1 MNSTRKITLMCMVL
15 LAWIPAL
22 AQTAPAVNGAQEPID
37 VFATGSFISSDYHG
51 AHLAGYAFGAD
62 FMFRPWIGIE
72 ADFQF
77 SFPRNVGRL
86 PHQLSEREML
96 FGPIV
101 KHRIGRFTPY
111 GQALAGETEIT
122 FPSTNFSDSEAGFA
136 LGGGVDYRLSRHL
149 SIRLLD
155 FKWIDR
161 SPGSGA
167 RYPRDYNSGI
177 AYHF

>member
-1 MNSTRKITLMCMVL
+1 MNVTRRTSLIGLVL
-15 LAWIPAL
+15 LACIPVF
-22 AQTAPAVNGAQEPID
+22 AQIAPTVTHTQDPID
-37 VFATGSFISSDYHG
+37 IFATGSLINSDYHG

-72 ADFQF
+72 ASFQF
-77 SFPRNVGRL
+77 SFPRNLGRL
-86 PHQLSEREML
+86 PYKLSERELL

-136 LGGGVDYRLSRHL
+136 LGAGVDYRFSRRF
-149 SIRLLD
+149 SVRLLD

-167 RYPRDYNSGI
+167 RYPLDYNSGI
-177 AYHF
+177 VYHF